1 MAPKIEFVERPRY
14 VKTPPSG
21 CVFCG
26 TRRDARVN
34 DVSLHANSPLPKIE
48 RDEGTEALRRVVQD
62 FAQAEIS
69 GSVNLAAVY
78 NGMLRPRVLF
88 SINRYWKHV
97 AGEWHVD
104 LDVFLY
110 DAP

>member
-1 MAPKIEFVERPRY
+1 VAPQIQFVERPRY

-21 CVFCG
+21 CVSCG

-34 DVSLHANSPLPKIE
+34 DVSL
-48 RDEGTEALRRVVQD
+48 GTEALRRVVQD

-69 GSVNLAAVY
+69 GSANLAAVY

-88 SINRYWKHV
+88 SISRYWKNGT
-97 AGEWHVD
+97 GEWHVD